1 MSKEKVNFYCGT
13 KVTSNQVKPCTKEWM
28 KEVMDSP
35 TTLELCQKYQ
45 STGNESYK
53 IQLPYICPQAAFPG
67 DKRLDSEAV
76 RTGLI
81 GLDLDDHD
89 GTLGFNPEQVWKEMI
104 QPRLDDDLRD
114 VLMVY
119 RTASG
124 KGLRTI
130 SRCPQGMSILQAQI
144 HIFHLISQGQLPEEV
159 LDRGCYNPSRAFFLC
174 PTQDVFYM
182 DEEQLFTPTES
193 PEEPEEAATIAVAE
207 TTEEPTSETPRNPDI
222 SEDGTCY
229 KDISYVEIISELCSK
244 VLNIRGMM
252 PEKGNRNNKL
262 FQLCMYLSYITQDE
276 KHLLSVL
283 PNWGL
288 PEQEVRSTAS
298 NTWKRHLKEKMPVR
312 LTQVLDHLAGEEEQ
326 PLAPPALPRHIPKFF
341 KVLLRIYPE
350 FSRAS
355 LACCSI
361 PALGTLGCNVHFH
374 YNGKENHH
382 LDFLVCLASPQASG
396 KSKMVHLSNFIM
408 QDIIKQDEE
417 NRAKMRE
424 WKDRNLAKG
433 SNKDREKNPHLPIIM
448 PNPTCSNAQFFEMKQ
463 NTHRGLYICAPEIDS
478 ISSKNWALSTEN
490 QRLAFDREYGGQD
503 TKSDNST
510 SAKVLINLNT
520 CVSGTPQA
528 VFGKHYR
535 DVENGTVSRTLFVS
549 FPDRR
554 GMENIPLGEYTEEE
568 TIYLLDEITRLTN
581 LGEDQPNKVYEI
593 DATGVQKEMDKWV
606 KKQLDLYRRTNDEA
620 LETFFKRDAIMGARA
635 MVLAMLVE
643 GGKLTKAAINF
654 GLFIA
659 DTALYYHL
667 RFFGALERAS
677 KQKNYMRMNGDFLS
691 EKLSKN
697 PTFDKMPVEFTAIE
711 YRESMIAAGLK
722 GTGYRQYIK
731 NILASNMIIPIE
743 GTKLY
748 RKVGCA

>member
-28 KEVMDSP
+28 KEEMDSP
-35 TTLELCQKYQ
+35 KTLELCQQYQ
-45 STGNESYK
+45 STGDESYK
-53 IQLPYICPQAAFPG
+53 RQLPYICPQAAFPG

-76 RTGLI
+76 RTGLV

-174 PTQDVFYM
+174 PTQDLFYM

-193 PEEPEEAATIAVAE
+193 PEEPVEEAVTETAE
-207 TTEEPTSETPRNPDI
+207 ITAETPRNPEI
-222 SEDGTCY
+222 SEDGTYY

-252 PEKGNRNNKL
+252 PEKGSRNNKL
-262 FQLCMYLSYITQDE
+262 FQLCLYLSHITQDE

-288 PEQEVRSTAS
+288 SEQEVK
-298 NTWKRHLKEKMPVR
+298 NTVSSAWKRHLKEKLPVE

-326 PLAPPALPRHIPKFF
+326 PLTPPVLPRNIPKYV
-341 KVLLRIYPE
+341 KTVLTPYPRYLHE
-350 FSRAS
+350 A
-355 LACCSI
+355 LAVTLL
-361 PALGTLGCNVHFH
+361 PATGTLASRVHFL
-374 YNGKENHH
+374 YNGYEHHH
-382 LDFLVCLASPQASG
+382 LDFQACLVAPQASG
-396 KSKMVHLSNFIM
+396 KSKMVDLSNFIM
-408 QDIIKQDEE
+408 RDVIQMDEE

-424 WKDRNLAKG
+424 WKDMNQAKG
-433 SNKDREKNPHLPIIM
+433 GNKDKEKNPHLPIIIL
-448 PNPTCSNAQFFEMKQ
+448 NPTCSNAQLYEMKQ
-463 NTHRGLYICAPEIDS
+463 NTDRGLYICAAEIDS
-478 ISSKNWALSTEN
+478 MTNKNWALSTDIS
-490 QRLAFDREYGGQD
+490 RLAFDRDYGGQD
-503 TKSDNST
+503 TKSENST
-510 SAKVLINLNT
+510 SARVPINLNI

-528 VFGKHYR
+528 VLGNHYR
-535 DVENGTVSRTLFVS
+535 NVDNGSVSRIIFTTL
-549 FPDRR
+549 PDRR
-554 GMENIPLGEYTEEE
+554 GMPNIPLGKYTEEQE
-568 TIYLLDEITRLTN
+568 TYLQEMHRYLWN
-581 LGEDQPNKVYEI
+581 LGEDQPNKVYDV
-593 DATGVQKEMDKWV
+593 DATEVQKIMDKWV
-606 KKQLDLYRRTNDEA
+606 AKQLDRYNRTNDEA
-620 LETFFKRDAIMGARA
+620 VETYYKRDAIIGARA
-635 MVLAMLVE
+635 MVEAMIWE
-643 GGKLTKAAINF
+643 GGKLTKAAINY
-654 GLFIA
+654 GLFVA

-667 RFFGALERAS
+667 RFFGERERAS
-677 KQKNYMRMNGDFLS
+677 KYKNYQLMNGDFLS
-691 EKLSKN
+691 EKLRSN
-697 PTFDKMPVEFTAIE
+697 PIFDKMPEQFTALE
-711 YRESMIAAGLK
+711 YRDAMIAAGLK
-722 GTGYRQYIK
+722 GNGYRQYIK
-731 NILASNMIIPIE
+731 IFLKRNWIVPVE